1 MDARAARAAAGRE
14 ASWEEEEDSD
24 AVTDQQPWKA
34 DRGPP
39 DPRRRRRH
47 ALPAG
52 SRGAGGRRGSRG
64 GGSCLD
70 ARGARGAASAWEV
83 PSDEEEDEDVVDA
96 LTDEQP
102 WEASRDLPDPRR
114 PVPRGGVRGGEA
126 SRGEERE
133 GGGGEQEME
142 GEGGGETGGGRG
154 LGFEAAGGV
163 N

>member
-1 MDARAARAAAGRE
+1 M
-14 ASWEEEEDSD
+14 
-24 AVTDQQPWKA
+24 
-34 DRGPP
+34 
-39 DPRRRRRH
+39 
-47 ALPAG
+47 
-52 SRGAGGRRGSRG
+52 
-64 GGSCLD
+64 
-70 ARGARGAASAWEV
+70 

-133 GGGGEQEME
+133 GGGGE
-142 GEGGGETGGGRG
+142 TGGGRG